1 MSNEDRTLLRIAV
14 EELARRRGDR
24 RREPGRPETA
34 SASQDRAHDQDGR
47 KRMFMAGRVGPDASR
62 VHYAESARP
71 PVDGP
76 WDLALVVRPR

>member
-1 MSNEDRTLLRIAV
+1 MSDEDRTLLRIAV
-14 EELARRRGDR
+14 EELARRREDR
-24 RREPGRPETA
+24 RREPGTSGTPGEG
-34 SASQDRAHDQDGR
+34 GR

-62 VHYAESARP
+62 VRFAESARS

>member
-1 MSNEDRTLLRIAV
+1 MSDEDRTLLRIAV
-14 EELARRRGDR
+14 EELARRREDR
-24 RREPGRPETA
+24 RREPGTPGTPGEG
-34 SASQDRAHDQDGR
+34 GR

>member
-1 MSNEDRTLLRIAV
+1 MTDGDRTLLRIALG
-14 EELARRRGDR
+14 ELARRREESRGGR
-24 RREPGRPETA
+24 GARERPLGSGEDG
-34 SASQDRAHDQDGR
+34 SAGGGR

-62 VHYAESARP
+62 VHYAEPARP

>member
-1 MSNEDRTLLRIAV
+1 MSDEDRTLLRIAV
-14 EELARRRGDR
+14 EELARRREDR
-24 RREPGRPETA
+24 RREPGTPEA
-34 SASQDRAHDQDGR
+34 PGEGGR

>member
-1 MSNEDRTLLRIAV
+1 MSDEDRTLLRIAV
-14 EELARRRGDR
+14 EELARRREDR
-24 RREPGRPETA
+24 RREPATPGTPGEG
-34 SASQDRAHDQDGR
+34 GR

>member
-1 MSNEDRTLLRIAV
+1 MSDEDRTLLRIAV
-14 EELARRRGDR
+14 EELARRREDR
-24 RREPGRPETA
+24 RREPGTPGTA
-34 SASQDRAHDQDGR
+34 GEGGR

>member
-1 MSNEDRTLLRIAV
+1 MSNEDGTMLQIAV
-14 EELARRRGDR
+14 EELARRREDR
-24 RREPGRPETA
+24 RRGAGATGS
-34 SASQDRAHDQDGR
+34 SAKTGR